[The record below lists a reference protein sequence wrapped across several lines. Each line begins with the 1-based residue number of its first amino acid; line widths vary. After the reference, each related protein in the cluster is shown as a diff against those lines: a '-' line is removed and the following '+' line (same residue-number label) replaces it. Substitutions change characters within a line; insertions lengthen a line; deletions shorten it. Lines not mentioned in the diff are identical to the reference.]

1 MSKLPESTDLI
12 LSQFNSLT
20 HMQAEDCRAN
30 NKNKIT
36 IIFLFSCI
44 SIIISMWMP
53 LIPEMHI
60 DMHTTKSMGLIAV
73 FNKVYCMSSQKF
85 YSMLASGKL
94 KQITRD
100 VI

>member
-1 MSKLPESTDLI
+1 
-12 LSQFNSLT
+12 
-20 HMQAEDCRAN
+20 
-30 NKNKIT
+30 
-36 IIFLFSCI
+36 
-44 SIIISMWMP
+44 MP

-73 FNKVYCMSSQKF
+73 INKVYCMSSQKF